1 MTLLWN
7 ENEVDHDYLKHILKL
22 FNMLLYGGNIH
33 VQKTIYD
40 YVLSYTECEKFFYKI
55 NSIITWNIKKEEGSI

>member
-1 MTLLWN
+1 MNLLWN
-7 ENEVDHDYLKHILKL
+7 ENEVDHNYLKYILKL
-22 FNMLLYGGNIH
+22 FNLLLYGGNAQ

-55 NSIITWNIKKEEGSI
+55 NSIITQPLSKDEGSI